1 MKESGVIVE
10 ELDLLGEEERKRL
23 LAASI
28 TPSPAEAP
36 ASNKKD
42 RCASYRN
49 LGIF

>member
-10 ELDLLGEEERKRL
+10 VQDLEEEEKRKL